1 LWGPD
6 ACEFTPDRWLQEGC
20 FNTGGVDNNYANLT
34 FFHGPR
40 SCIGQGF
47 AKSEFKC
54 LLAALVGG
62 MKWEMA
68 DPNEE
73 VYPAGV
79 ITTKPHNGMHVRME
93 RLDGW

>member
-1 LWGPD
+1 
-6 ACEFTPDRWLQEGC
+6 
-20 FNTGGVDNNYANLT
+20 
-34 FFHGPR
+34 
-40 SCIGQGF
+40 
-47 AKSEFKC
+47 
-54 LLAALVGG
+54 